1 MSLACALILIAAI
14 FSENLDMHID
24 PEIDAGPRIIAAAF
38 VFLSGN
44 IRSFCGKGLRIQ
56 SGLSPHRDTIKTA
69 GKWIKLIL

>member
-44 IRSFCGKGLRIQ
+44 IRSFLRQ
-56 SGLSPHRDTIKTA
+56 RLENPKWTQPSSGYDQNSRQVD
-69 GKWIKLIL
+69 